1 MKGKVGYEIFVDRF
15 YNFNNVGYS
24 FIPWHIPVKAH
35 DKQEYDFYGGNLKGI
50 SKKIDYLK
58 KLPVDFIYITPV
70 FKANTNHRYDT
81 IDFFCIDE
89 RAGTESDLL
98 ELKSILK
105 ENSMELYMDIA
116 LNHTSC
122 FSGLKNN
129 VDFYTGKNWANVENL
144 PELNLEN
151 IKLKNYLFN
160 DSSSVLENYL
170 KKGLTKWRFDCA
182 YDLGYEILKEIKYH
196 MNSICENE
204 IIGEIWSYPSEWCRV
219 MDGVMNYYF
228 QHLIKMLLYGKIDGS
243 IFTAAVVKASM
254 ECGDSIFKSWNILS
268 THDTPRIKN
277 IFGDLWKIA
286 VILQFT
292 VPGSPL
298 IYYGEEIGMQGEG
311 DPYCR
316 QPMLWQGDLRNND
329 SYNFYLK
336 LIDEYKNVKGINCG
350 KIKQLLASDKEI
362 VCFERSSNEIRDTR
376 WVIVNPTNKE
386 ISTCIITDNSSLMN
400 YSKIRDVFS
409 ETEFEIFSSCI
420 DAVIPPKFAG
430 VFKIDEEK
438 SRYNSYKR
446 IP

>member
-1 MKGKVGYEIFVDRF
+1 
-15 YNFNNVGYS
+15 
-24 FIPWHIPVKAH
+24 
-35 DKQEYDFYGGNLKGI
+35 
-50 SKKIDYLK
+50 
-58 KLPVDFIYITPV
+58 
-70 FKANTNHRYDT
+70 
-81 IDFFCIDE
+81 
-89 RAGTESDLL
+89 
-98 ELKSILK
+98 
-105 ENSMELYMDIA
+105 
-116 LNHTSC
+116 
-122 FSGLKNN
+122 
-129 VDFYTGKNWANVENL
+129 
-144 PELNLEN
+144 
-151 IKLKNYLFN
+151 
-160 DSSSVLENYL
+160 
-170 KKGLTKWRFDCA
+170 
-182 YDLGYEILKEIKYH
+182 
-196 MNSICENE
+196 
-204 IIGEIWSYPSEWCRV
+204 
-219 MDGVMNYYF
+219 
-228 QHLIKMLLYGKIDGS
+228 MLLYGKIDGS